1 MGYDPRCM
9 KLVTKLTVAF
19 MIVTC
24 AVLAING
31 VFRVRD
37 EERAFHADLVLDH
50 GRIAHALAQ
59 AASAVRDNDGAE
71 ASRSFIHEASA
82 RDGSLA
88 IQWVCD
94 PSRLRETHV
103 SCDELSKIPLAAEL
117 SRIAEDSAG
126 LKRMYTWVR
135 VPGDAPAGAI
145 EVSEPVDALRS
156 YSRKVLSDS
165 LVSAATMAIAFAVT
179 AFSLGT
185 VLVGR
190 PTRKLIAAA
199 RRIGRADF
207 EGPVALGSS
216 DELGALALEMRAMAS
231 QLRDATAK
239 AAEET
244 RARIATLEQLRHV
257 DRLLTVGRLASG
269 IAHEMGTPL
278 NVVEVRASMIA
289 TGEIGGEPA
298 KEAAAVIVESC
309 ERMTRT
315 IGQLLAFARPQALER
330 TAASVARLARQTVA
344 LVAPLG
350 SKTRVAIEVD
360 AAGDAVA
367 NVDELQV
374 QQALTNLVMNAV
386 QAMPDGG
393 NVRVRVESVLDA
405 VPPEG
410 ASAAGGRF
418 VKVRVE
424 DDGPGIAAEHL
435 PHIFEPFFTTK
446 EVGSGT
452 GLGLSIAENI
462 VRDHG
467 GWISVSAARP
477 NGAAFEMFLPA
488 EAPR

>member
-1 MGYDPRCM
+1 M

-31 VFRVRD
+31 VLRVRH
-37 EERAFHADLVLDH
+37 EVRAFHADLVLDH

-59 AASAVRDNDGAE
+59 AASAVRATDGPD
-71 ASRSFIHEASA
+71 ASRAFIHEANA

-88 IQWVCD
+88 IRWVCD
-94 PSRLRETHV
+94 PGRPLDAHV
-103 SCDELSKIPLAAEL
+103 SCDELATLSPAAEL
-117 SRIAEDSAG
+117 SRVTEDGAG
-126 LKRMYTWVR
+126 RARMYTWVR
-135 VPGDAPAGAI
+135 VSGDASAGAI
-145 EVSEPVDALRS
+145 EVSEPAAAERT
-156 YSRKVLSDS
+156 YSREVFFDS
-165 LVSAATMAIAFAVT
+165 LVSAASMAIAFALT

-185 VLVGR
+185 LLVGR
-190 PTRKLIAAA
+190 PTRKLIDAA
-199 RRIGRADF
+199 RRIGRGDF
-207 EGPVALGSS
+207 EAPPALESA
-216 DELGALALEMRAMAS
+216 DELGALAVEMRAMAS
-231 QLRDATAK
+231 QLREATDK

-289 TGEIGGEPA
+289 TGEIAGEPA
-298 KEAAAVIVESC
+298 RQAASVIVESC

-315 IGQLLAFARPQALER
+315 IGQLLAFARPQVLER
-330 TAASVARLARQTVA
+330 TASSVARLARQTVA

-350 SKTRVAIEVD
+350 AKSRVEIEVE

-386 QAMPDGG
+386 QAMPGG
-393 NVRVRVESVLDA
+393 GHVRVLVEAVPEA

-410 ASAAGGRF
+410 ASTTATASTAPKPF
-418 VKVRVE
+418 VRVRVE
-424 DDGPGIAAEHL
+424 DDGPGIAPEHL
-435 PHIFEPFFTTK
+435 AHIFDPFFTTK
-446 EVGSGT
+446 DVGSGT
-452 GLGLSIAENI
+452 GLGLSIADNI

-467 GWISVSAARP
+467 GWIAVSASRP
-477 NGAAFEMFLPA
+477 KGTAFEVFLPS
-488 EAPR
+488 EVT